1 MRRGSKVETTLETI
15 PKTGKQLKV
24 YTLGQFV
31 VKNGETLLSESGGR
45 SRKLWEL
52 FKYLLVHNDR
62 VLLPEVIA
70 EQLWPDQ
77 NYADA
82 KSAVRTLI
90 HRLRGLLGDGV
101 DMIKFVQGGYTFNRN
116 MDLWLDMAVFEACCR
131 QARQA
136 ARQGQT
142 QKAKELYK
150 QGLDLYKGDLLPE
163 CAYSDWL
170 IPLRNH
176 YHRLYMQSVLELV
189 QLLRETQSFA
199 EIVEEAAKAL
209 LIDYFEEELHI
220 YLLEALLADGKVSQ
234 AKGHYENVTAVF
246 YREMGVKPS
255 PAMKRL
261 FRQIQERDD
270 VDGNVLDFTAFREA
284 VDSRLQAGGAF
295 LCEPEFFRFLCQLE
309 TRRAQRSGQNGL
321 LLMLT
326 VTAAGTGGM
335 VDDKTQ
341 HAATLQEV
349 LQRTLRNSD
358 VFCSLGSQQFIVLLP
373 TTTPQQGQ
381 HMLQRLAAVLGDRKL
396 LLKSRLQP
404 LNLAE

>member
-1 MRRGSKVETTLETI
+1 MEATLATT
-15 PKTGKQLKV
+15 PKAGKQLKV
-24 YTLGQFV
+24 FTLGQFV
-31 VKNGETLLSESGGR
+31 VENGETHLSESGGR
-45 SRKLWEL
+45 SRKVWEL

-101 DMIKFVQGGYTFNRN
+101 DVIKFVQGGYAFNRHQ
-116 MDLWLDMAVFEACCR
+116 DLWLDIAVFEACCR
-131 QARQA
+131 EARQA
-136 ARQGQT
+136 AKQGQAQEAANLYRQGL
-142 QKAKELYK
+142 A
-150 QGLDLYKGDLLPE
+150 LYKGDLLPE

-176 YHRLYMQSVLELV
+176 YHRLYLQSVLELN
-189 QLLRETQSFA
+189 QLLRQTQSYG

-209 LIDYFEEELHI
+209 LIDYFEEEIHI
-220 YLLEALLADGKVSQ
+220 YLMEALLAEGKVTQ

-246 YREMGVKPS
+246 YREMGIKPS

-270 VDGNVLDFTAFREA
+270 EGGNILDFTSFREA
-284 VDSRLQAGGAF
+284 MDSRQQAVGAF
-295 LCEPEFFRFLCQLE
+295 LCEPEFFRFLSQLE

-321 LLMLT
+321 LLMLS
-326 VTAAGTGGM
+326 VTAAGTDGM
-335 VDDKTQ
+335 VDAKTQ
-341 HAATLQEV
+341 QAVALQEV
-349 LQRTLRNSD
+349 LQGTLRYSD
-358 VFCSLGSQQFIVLLP
+358 VFCSLGGHQFIVLLP
-373 TTTPQQGQ
+373 ATTPQQGQ
-381 HMLQRLAAVLGDRKL
+381 ILLQRLAAVLSGRKL

-404 LNLAE
+404 LTLAE